1 MASLVRRVTWL
12 TAVVL
17 MLACIT
23 IFALGQSHGTPEDEA
38 AVKATIEGYR
48 SDFKNGSGSKQF
60 TGLQV
65 LLLGHIFVSRWNQIL
80 SNRRILPNRLLLP
93 TRPSLLNCDSC
104 RAISHLRHGS
114 QPRSQARFW

>member
-1 MASLVRRVTWL
+1 LNMASLVRRVTWL
-12 TAVVL
+12 TVVL

-23 IFALGQSHGTPEDEA
+23 IFALGQSHGTPEDET

-65 LLLGHIFVSRWNQIL
+65 LLLGHIFISRWNQIL
-80 SNRRILPNRLLLP
+80 SNRLILPNRLLLA
-93 TRPSLLNCDSC
+93 TR
-104 RAISHLRHGS
+104 LRC
-114 QPRSQARFW
+114 